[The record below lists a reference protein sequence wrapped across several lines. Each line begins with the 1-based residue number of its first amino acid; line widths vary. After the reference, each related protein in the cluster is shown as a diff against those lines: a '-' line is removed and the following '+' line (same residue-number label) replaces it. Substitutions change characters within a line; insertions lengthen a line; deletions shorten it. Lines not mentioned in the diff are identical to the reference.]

1 MKSPGGA
8 SDLDDGEGGRSCGEV
23 SRSKVGG
30 WKGVANQDTNGAD
43 QMVADDPNG
52 GDLDGDDRGVTGEEI
67 RTESEDELI
76 VPGRVFHAH
85 LVHLCAELVG

>member
-1 MKSPGGA
+1 
-8 SDLDDGEGGRSCGEV
+8 
-23 SRSKVGG
+23 
-30 WKGVANQDTNGAD
+30 
-43 QMVADDPNG
+43 MVADDPNG
-52 GDLDGDDRGVTGEEI
+52 VDLDGDDGGVTGEEI